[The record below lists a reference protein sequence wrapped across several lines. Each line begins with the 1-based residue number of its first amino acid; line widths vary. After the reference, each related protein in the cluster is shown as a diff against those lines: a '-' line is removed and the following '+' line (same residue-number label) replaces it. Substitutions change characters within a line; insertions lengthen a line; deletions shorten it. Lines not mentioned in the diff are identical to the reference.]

1 MSDLEKRQDRIEDS
15 ISKLTEIAND
25 LNKIIAVHDQRLL
38 QQEKDSEVLF
48 NMIENRRKEQD
59 SKIQDVYNTIEE
71 REEKILSEIKN
82 VKEESRASFSLLNQK
97 IAQVEKYIW
106 MAVGG
111 GIAASW
117 LISFIFEA
125 IKV

>member
-48 NMIENRRKEQD
+48 KMVESRRKEQED
-59 SKIQDVYNTIEE
+59 KLQEVYDTIDDK
-71 REEKILSEIKN
+71 EEKVLKEIKN
-82 VKEESRASFSLLNQK
+82 VRDETRTHFTALNQK
-97 IAQVEKYIW
+97 MAQVEKYMW

-117 LISFIFEA
+117 LISFLFKL
-125 IKV
+125 IKI

>member
-15 ISKLTEIAND
+15 INKLTEIAND

-48 NMIENRRKEQD
+48 KMVEARRKEQED
-59 SKIQDVYNTIEE
+59 KLQEVYDTIDDE
-71 REEKILSEIKN
+71 EEKVLQEIKN
-82 VKEESRASFSLLNQK
+82 VRAETRTHFTALNQK
-97 IAQVEKYIW
+97 MAQVEKYMW

-117 LISFIFEA
+117 LISFLFKL
-125 IKV
+125 IKI

>member
-38 QQEKDSEVLF
+38 QQEKDSEVLCK
-48 NMIENRRKEQD
+48 MVETRRKEQED
-59 SKIQDVYNTIEE
+59 KLQEVYDTIEDK
-71 REEKILSEIKN
+71 EEKVLREIKN
-82 VKEESRASFSLLNQK
+82 VRDETRSHFTALNQK
-97 IAQVEKYIW
+97 MAQVEKYMW

-117 LISFIFEA
+117 LISFLFKL
-125 IKV
+125 IKI

>member
-48 NMIENRRKEQD
+48 KMVESRRKEQED
-59 SKIQDVYNTIEE
+59 KLQEVYDTIDDK
-71 REEKILSEIKN
+71 EEKVLKEIKN
-82 VKEESRASFSLLNQK
+82 VRDETRTHFMALNQK
-97 IAQVEKYIW
+97 MAQVEKYMW

-117 LISFIFEA
+117 LISFLFKL
-125 IKV
+125 IKI

>member
-15 ISKLTEIAND
+15 INKLTEIAND

-48 NMIENRRKEQD
+48 KMVESRRKEQED
-59 SKIQDVYNTIEE
+59 KLQEVYDTIDDK
-71 REEKILSEIKN
+71 EEKVLKEIKN
-82 VKEESRASFSLLNQK
+82 VRDETRTNFTELNQK
-97 IAQVEKYIW
+97 MAQVEKYMW

-117 LISFIFEA
+117 LISFLFKL
-125 IKV
+125 IKI

>member
-48 NMIENRRKEQD
+48 KMVETRRKEQED
-59 SKIQDVYNTIEE
+59 KLQEVYDTIEDK
-71 REEKILSEIKN
+71 EEKVLREIKN
-82 VKEESRASFSLLNQK
+82 VRDETRTHFMALNQK
-97 IAQVEKYIW
+97 MAQVEKYMW

-117 LISFIFEA
+117 LISFLFKL
-125 IKV
+125 IKI

>member
-1 MSDLEKRQDRIEDS
+1 MSDLEKRQDRIEDY
-15 ISKLTEIAND
+15 INKLTEIAND

-48 NMIENRRKEQD
+48 KMVESRRKEQED
-59 SKIQDVYNTIEE
+59 KLQEVYDTIDDK
-71 REEKILSEIKN
+71 EEKVLKEIKN
-82 VKEESRASFSLLNQK
+82 VRDETRTHFTALNQK
-97 IAQVEKYIW
+97 MAQVEKYMW

-117 LISFIFEA
+117 LISFLFKL
-125 IKV
+125 IKI

>member
-48 NMIENRRKEQD
+48 KMVETRRKEQED
-59 SKIQDVYNTIEE
+59 KLQEVYDTIEDK
-71 REEKILSEIKN
+71 EEKVLREIKN
-82 VKEESRASFSLLNQK
+82 VRDETRSHFTALNQK
-97 IAQVEKYIW
+97 MAQVEKYMW

-117 LISFIFEA
+117 LISFLFKL
-125 IKV
+125 IKI

>member
-1 MSDLEKRQDRIEDS
+1 MSDLEKRQDRMEDS

-48 NMIENRRKEQD
+48 KMVETRRKEQED
-59 SKIQDVYNTIEE
+59 KLQEVYDTIEDK
-71 REEKILSEIKN
+71 EEKVLREIKN
-82 VKEESRASFSLLNQK
+82 VRDETRSHFTALNQK
-97 IAQVEKYIW
+97 MAQVEKYMW

-117 LISFIFEA
+117 LISFIFKL
-125 IKV
+125 IKI

>member
-48 NMIENRRKEQD
+48 KMVEARRKEQED
-59 SKIQDVYNTIEE
+59 KLQEVYDTIEDK
-71 REEKILSEIKN
+71 EEKVLREIKN
-82 VKEESRASFSLLNQK
+82 VRDETRSHFTALNQK
-97 IAQVEKYIW
+97 MAQVEKYMW

-117 LISFIFEA
+117 LISFLFKL
-125 IKV
+125 IKI

>member
-15 ISKLTEIAND
+15 INKLTEIAND

-48 NMIENRRKEQD
+48 KMVETRRKEQED
-59 SKIQDVYNTIEE
+59 KLQEVYDTIDDK
-71 REEKILSEIKN
+71 EEKVLKEIKN
-82 VKEESRASFSLLNQK
+82 VRDETRTHFTLLNQK
-97 IAQVEKYIW
+97 MAQVEKYMW

-117 LISFIFEA
+117 LISFLFKL
-125 IKV
+125 IKI

>member
-48 NMIENRRKEQD
+48 KMVETRRKEQED
-59 SKIQDVYNTIEE
+59 KLQEVYDTIDDK
-71 REEKILSEIKN
+71 EEKVLKEIKN
-82 VKEESRASFSLLNQK
+82 VRDETRTHFTALNQK
-97 IAQVEKYIW
+97 MAQVEKYMW

-117 LISFIFEA
+117 LISFLFKL
-125 IKV
+125 IKI

>member
-38 QQEKDSEVLF
+38 HQEKDSEVLF
-48 NMIENRRKEQD
+48 KMVETRRKEQD
-59 SKIQDVYNTIEE
+59 DKLQEVYDTIDDK
-71 REEKILSEIKN
+71 EEKVLREIKN
-82 VKEESRASFSLLNQK
+82 VRDETRSHFTTLNQK
-97 IAQVEKYIW
+97 MAQVEKYMW

-117 LISFIFEA
+117 LISFLFKL
-125 IKV
+125 IKI

>member
-15 ISKLTEIAND
+15 INKLTEIAND

-48 NMIENRRKEQD
+48 KMVESRRKEQED
-59 SKIQDVYNTIEE
+59 KLQEVYDTIDDK
-71 REEKILSEIKN
+71 EEKVLQEIKN
-82 VKEESRASFSLLNQK
+82 VSDETRTHFTALNQK
-97 IAQVEKYIW
+97 MAQVEKYMW

-117 LISFIFEA
+117 LISFLFKL
-125 IKV
+125 IKI

>member
-48 NMIENRRKEQD
+48 KMVETRRKEQED
-59 SKIQDVYNTIEE
+59 KLQEVYDTIDDK
-71 REEKILSEIKN
+71 EEKVLKEIKN
-82 VKEESRASFSLLNQK
+82 VRDETRTHFITLNQK
-97 IAQVEKYIW
+97 MAQVEKYMW

-117 LISFIFEA
+117 LISFLFKI
-125 IKV
+125 IKI

>member
-48 NMIENRRKEQD
+48 KMVETRRKEQED
-59 SKIQDVYNTIEE
+59 KLQEVYDTIDDK
-71 REEKILSEIKN
+71 EEKVLKEIKN
-82 VKEESRASFSLLNQK
+82 VRDETRTHFTALNQK
-97 IAQVEKYIW
+97 MAQVEKYIW

-117 LISFIFEA
+117 LISFLF
-125 IKV
+125 K